1 MPASSTPIACSK
13 SAALTRALNSI
24 PHGYDRYT
32 SGVVAREKIPA
43 LVKKLHERHAIGAT
57 PAQRIRRKKL
67 GRANAVLVLYCPG
80 DAVAGEDLGVSTGA
94 WDGNLSGDKPGA
106 QVGAFPAASK
116 VHWLMLFTSGELGA
130 HEQLRSVFAKPRLVW
145 LGYELTRYAH
155 SSRTRCT
162 WRRPEETMRDLF
174 AALEEHLSRRR
185 WSDVE
190 ALLKSAARQPGFHGV
205 RAQTWRLGQFARR
218 FGYER
223 ELPELFYIRKVSQ
236 GERIPCS

>member
-1 MPASSTPIACSK
+1 
-13 SAALTRALNSI
+13 
-24 PHGYDRYT
+24 
-32 SGVVAREKIPA
+32 
-43 LVKKLHERHAIGAT
+43 
-57 PAQRIRRKKL
+57 
-67 GRANAVLVLYCPG
+67 
-80 DAVAGEDLGVSTGA
+80 
-94 WDGNLSGDKPGA
+94 
-106 QVGAFPAASK
+106 
-116 VHWLMLFTSGELGA
+116 
-130 HEQLRSVFAKPRLVW
+130 
-145 LGYELTRYAH
+145 
-155 SSRTRCT
+155 
-162 WRRPEETMRDLF
+162 MRDLF